1 MNIIFMQKTSRLSW
15 YTPFIVSSEKTK
27 IFTRNYKGTFEEL
40 VSDIDGYIY
49 FYNNEHFQEHNNGLA
64 PLWTRDKAV
73 V

>member
-1 MNIIFMQKTSRLSW
+1 M
-15 YTPFIVSSEKTK
+15 VDSEKTK

-64 PLWTRDKAV
+64 PL
-73 V
+73 

>member
-1 MNIIFMQKTSRLSW
+1 MD
-15 YTPFIVSSEKTK
+15 SEKTK

-49 FYNNEHFQEHNNGLA
+49 FYNNEHFQEHNNGLV
-64 PLWTRDKAV
+64 PRSKRGKAV